1 MIIDTL
7 IITFS
12 PLLSLEE
19 VPLFRGAVLKA
30 MSNDADVLFH
40 NHIDN
45 NFRYD
50 YPLVQYKSIGAKAS
64 ILLIGEGVD
73 MLNKLMP
80 VCNAYLNIGH
90 RRALMKVEKVT
101 PMQTE
106 IELSNPQRYRIE
118 QWLPLNEENDYRFIR
133 MQNDTDRLELLESIL
148 VGNILSMAKGLD
160 IRFDAQVE
168 CRIQSLDRYHL
179 ERVKEVTM
187 RAFDTEFI
195 CNINLPELIGIG
207 KHVSLGYGTIKSIL

>member
-7 IITFS
+7 HINFS
-12 PLLSLEE
+12 MLLSHEE
-19 VPLFRGAVLKA
+19 VPFFRGAVLKA
-30 MSNDADVLFH
+30 LSDDTDVLFH

-50 YPLVQYKSIGAKAS
+50 YPLVQYKSVGAKAS
-64 ILLIGEGVD
+64 ILLIDEGVD

-106 IELSNPQRYRIE
+106 IELCGPLRYRIE
-118 QWLPLNEENDYRFIR
+118 QWLPLNEENDYRFMRIHSDSER
-133 MQNDTDRLELLESIL
+133 IELLEHIL
-148 VGNILSMAKGLD
+148 VGNILSMAKGLN
-160 IRFDAQVE
+160 IHFNGQVE
-168 CRIQSLDRYHL
+168 CEIQILDHYHL
-179 ERVKEVTM
+179 ERVKNVDM
-187 RAFDTEFI
+187 RSFDAEFI
-195 CNINLPELIGIG
+195 CNVNLPNLVGLG
-207 KHVSLGYGTIKSIL
+207 RHSSLGYGTIRRLP